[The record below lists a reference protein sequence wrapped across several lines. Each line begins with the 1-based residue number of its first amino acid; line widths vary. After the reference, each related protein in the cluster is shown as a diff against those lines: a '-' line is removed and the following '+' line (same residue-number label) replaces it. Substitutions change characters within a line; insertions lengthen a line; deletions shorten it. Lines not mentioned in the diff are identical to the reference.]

1 MLTHASLPIQMQ
13 AQYQDEHKV
22 IAINGISEMEMFRF
36 EKILEKEFPSI
47 KQILP
52 TYTTDRAN
60 PAGQPV
66 GRWNILCTDPT
77 FHSLAQDLYQRM
89 PKLFL
94 DHLQSQGTV
103 LLEGAE
109 PVTVASSFRGKPSD
123 GSTVAAQTLDSDASS
138 YLSNWT
144 AELADYHLEADVPEE
159 VLPFYNPRPDQEIP
173 LQTSEPNSSWASV
186 VASSVRQP
194 SKDQN
199 LKTSPHVQT
208 SPTSLQNIILQLQN
222 KLDRLETQLE
232 EQKQARNQPAPTESP
247 QRETPTP
254 PPAPDPQTAQL
265 ASILH
270 RIVERM
276 DHLEAKMDA
285 TKDIG
290 L

>member
-1 MLTHASLPIQMQ
+1 MQ
-13 AQYQDEHKV
+13 AQYQDGHKV

-36 EKILEKEFPSI
+36 EKIIEKEFPLI

-77 FHSLAQDLYQRM
+77 FHYLAQDLYQRM

-103 LLEGAE
+103 LPEGAE
-109 PVTVASSFRGKPSD
+109 PVTVASSFREKPSD
-123 GSTVAAQTLDSDASS
+123 GSTVAAQTINSSASS

-144 AELADYHLEADVPEE
+144 AGMADFHLQADVPEE

-173 LQTSEPNSSWASV
+173 LQTSEPRSTWASV
-186 VASSVRQP
+186 LATSVRQP
-194 SKDQN
+194 SKDQS
-199 LKTSPHVQT
+199 LETSGHAPT

-222 KLDRLETQLE
+222 KLDLLETKLE

-247 QRETPTP
+247 QRDTQTP
-254 PPAPDPQTAQL
+254 PLAPDPQTAQL
-265 ASILH
+265 VSILH
-270 RIVERM
+270 RMVERM
-276 DHLEAKMDA
+276 DHLEAKMEA
-285 TKDIG
+285 TKDIV
-290 L
+290 